1 MAENDAKSGQSS
13 EPIGELCIQT
23 VAMPADTNP
32 SGDIFGGWLLSQMDI
47 AGGVAARNL
56 SRGRVATIAVESMVF
71 NKPVQVGDVVSCYAG
86 LERVGRT
93 SMTFRV
99 EVWSVRR
106 DSFVRE
112 KVTEGA
118 FTFVAIG
125 EDGRSRPIPE
135 KGSQT

>member
-1 MAENDAKSGQSS
+1 MTQNEPIS
-13 EPIGELCIQT
+13 EPSGELCIQT

-47 AGGVAARNL
+47 AGGIAARNL

-71 NKPVQVGDVVSCYAG
+71 NKPVQVGDVVSCYAD
-86 LERVGRT
+86 LERVGNT

-99 EVWSVRR
+99 EVWSIRR
-106 DSFVRE
+106 DSFLRE

-125 EDGRSRPIPE
+125 EDGRARPIPKKGE
-135 KGSQT
+135 KA

>member
-1 MAENDAKSGQSS
+1 
-13 EPIGELCIQT
+13 
-23 VAMPADTNP
+23 
-32 SGDIFGGWLLSQMDI
+32 
-47 AGGVAARNL
+47 
-56 SRGRVATIAVESMVF
+56 MVF
-71 NKPVQVGDVVSCYAG
+71 HKPVQVGNVVSCYAG

-112 KVTEGA
+112 EVTEGA

-135 KGSQT
+135 EGSQT